1 MDEWIRMEDIAQ
13 ELKIPVRTIY
23 YFKEQEGFPETYRFG
38 ARHVR
43 VKRDA
48 YERWKAQHLEG

>member
-1 MDEWIRMEDIAQ
+1 MDEFIRMDEIAK

-23 YFKEQEGFPETYRFG
+23 YLKEQEGFPETYRFG

-48 YERWKAQHLEG
+48 YERWKAQQIET